1 MKELIHFSGNQYLTA
16 SEQLTMHCK
25 DKAKEIVSFQVSPT
39 STSIYAIVD
48 DNNEIKLKEE
58 NESLLKKIEELK
70 KSSVE
75 WHFMEKDPMD
85 LPTAGIKVIV
95 VYKTK
100 CDNYLWEPTV
110 GIFTKK
116 NEWNIP
122 SFDNNYHFVVK
133 WAYIPN

>member
-1 MKELIHFSGNQYLTA
+1 MKELVSFIGNQYLTA

-25 DKAKEIVSFQVSPT
+25 DKAKEIVSFQVLPPDT
-39 STSIYAIVD
+39 IYAVID
-48 DNNEIKLKEE
+48 DNNDI
-58 NESLLKKIEELK
+58 ELK
-70 KSSVE
+70 KVNEILIQTIGELKKNSLD
-75 WHFMEKDPMD
+75 WHYIEKNPVDFPI
-85 LPTAGIKVIV
+85 PGVKVLV

-100 CDNYLWEPTV
+100 CDNYVWEPTV
-110 GIFTKK
+110 GILTEK

>member
-1 MKELIHFSGNQYLTA
+1 MKELVSFIGNQYLTA

-25 DKAKEIVSFQVSPT
+25 DKEKEIVSFQVLPPDT
-39 STSIYAIVD
+39 IYAVID

-75 WHFMEKDPMD
+75 WHYMEKDPMD
-85 LPTAGIKVIV
+85 LPKAGVKVLV

-100 CDNYLWEPTV
+100 CENYVWEPTFGV
-110 GIFTKK
+110 FSEKG
-116 NEWNIP
+116 EWKIQN
-122 SFDNNYHFVVK
+122 FDSNYHFVVK

>member
-1 MKELIHFSGNQYLTA
+1 MKELVSFIGNQYLTA

-25 DKAKEIVSFQVSPT
+25 DKAKEIVSFQALQPDT
-39 STSIYAIVD
+39 IYAVID

-58 NESLLKKIEELK
+58 NELLIKEVEELK

-75 WHFMEKDPMD
+75 WHYMEKDPMD
-85 LPTAGIKVIV
+85 LPTSGVKVLV

-100 CDNYLWEPTV
+100 CENYFWEPTV
-110 GIFTKK
+110 GILTEKK
-116 NEWNIP
+116 EWNI
-122 SFDNNYHFVVK
+122 SGFDNNYHFVVK